1 MSTKRPN
8 RSNNDKT
15 KSPIPIAR
23 NKPSAIN
30 IVSIKINHSKYKH
43 VLIATH
49 ELLDS
54 SSESTK

>member
-1 MSTKRPN
+1 MSMKRPN
-8 RSNNDKT
+8 QSNNDKI

-30 IVSIKINHSKYKH
+30 IVSIKINYSKYKH

-49 ELLDS
+49 ESLDS
-54 SSESTK
+54 SSESMK